1 MKGSLEHI
9 IDSKKTIKLLTSN
22 AWYFYP
28 TVQTIFLTI
37 LVTEVILTMWQL
49 INNNFKR
56 RA

>member
-1 MKGSLEHI
+1 MPDIFILK
-9 IDSKKTIKLLTSN
+9 
-22 AWYFYP
+22 FR
-28 TVQTIFLTI
+28 QIFLTI